1 MNWQDKGYLL
11 SLNKYNENSSIAEF
25 FTETN
30 GKVVGVI
37 FGSTSKKIKNYLLI
51 GNKFHINS
59 KLREDGRLGYLKVE
73 IDEIKTPVYLEN
85 KKKLFCIIY
94 CMNLIKILTAENEN
108 NVEIYHLLEKL
119 FKIIEL
125 DNWLVEF
132 LYLELNILKS
142 IGYDINFKDY
152 VVDRGINGQTKY
164 VVDSSQKIIPNFL
177 IDKNIGPENL
187 KDIYSGFSIVGDFLD
202 KTIIKPNN
210 KNYPS
215 SRNDFVDLLKYSSC
229 ST

>member
-25 FTETN
+25 FTENN

-37 FGSTSKKIKNYLLI
+37 FGSTSKKIKSYLLI

-94 CMNLIKILTAENEN
+94 CMNLIKILTVENESN
-108 NVEIYHLLEKL
+108 MEIYFLLEKL
-119 FKIIEL
+119 FKIIDV

-152 VVDRGINGQTKY
+152 VVNKNINGQTKY

-177 IDKNIGPENL
+177 IDKKIIPENT
-187 KDIYSGFSIVGDFLD
+187 KDIYSGYLIVGDFLD

-210 KNYPS
+210 KNFPS
-215 SRNDFVDLLKYSSC
+215 SRTDFINLLK
-229 ST
+229 

>member
-25 FTETN
+25 YTENN
-30 GKVVGVI
+30 GKIVGVI
-37 FGSTSKKIKNYLLI
+37 FGSTSKKIKSYLLI

-108 NVEIYHLLEKL
+108 NIEIYNLLEKL

-152 VVDRGINGQTKY
+152 VVDKNINGQTKY
-164 VVDSSQKIIPNFL
+164 IVDSSQKIIPNFL
-177 IDKNIGPENL
+177 IDKDISPENL
-187 KDIYSGFSIVGDFLD
+187 KDIYSGISIVGDFLD

-215 SRNDFVDLLKYSSC
+215 SRNDFVNLLK
-229 ST
+229 

>member
-25 FTETN
+25 YTENN
-30 GKVVGVI
+30 GKIVGVI
-37 FGSTSKKIKNYLLI
+37 FGSTSKKIKSYLLI

-94 CMNLIKILTAENEN
+94 CMNLIKILTVENEN
-108 NVEIYHLLEKL
+108 NVEIYNLLEKL
-119 FKIIEL
+119 FKIIEF

-132 LYLELNILKS
+132 LYIELNILKS
-142 IGYDINFKDY
+142 IGYDISFKDY
-152 VVDRGINGQTKY
+152 VVDKNINGQTKY
-164 VVDSSQKIIPNFL
+164 VVNSSQKIIPNFL
-177 IDKNIGPENL
+177 IDKNINPENL
-187 KDIYSGFSIVGDFLD
+187 KDIYIGFSIVGDFLD

-215 SRNDFVDLLKYSSC
+215 SRNDFVNLLK
-229 ST
+229 

>member
-25 FTETN
+25 YTENN
-30 GKVVGVI
+30 GKIVGVI
-37 FGSTSKKIKNYLLI
+37 FGSTSKKIKSYLLI

-59 KLREDGRLGYLKVE
+59 KIREDGRLGYLKVE

-94 CMNLIKILTAENEN
+94 CMNLIKTLTAENEN
-108 NVEIYHLLEKL
+108 NIEIYNLLEKL

-142 IGYDINFKDY
+142 VGYDINFKDY
-152 VVDRGINGQTKY
+152 VVDKSINGQTKY
-164 VVDSSQKIIPNFL
+164 IVVSSQKIIPNFL
-177 IDKNIGPENL
+177 IDKNISPENL

-215 SRNDFVDLLKYSSC
+215 SRNDFVNLLK
-229 ST
+229 

>member
-25 FTETN
+25 YTKNN
-30 GKVVGVI
+30 GKIVGII
-37 FGSTSKKIKNYLLI
+37 FGSTSKKIKSYLLI

-59 KLREDGRLGYLKVE
+59 KIKEDGRLGYLKIE

-94 CMNLIKILTAENEN
+94 CMNLIKTLTAENEN
-108 NVEIYHLLEKL
+108 NIEIYNLLEKL

-152 VVDRGINGQTKY
+152 VVDKSINGQTKY
-164 VVDSSQKIIPNFL
+164 IVDSSQKIIPNFL
-177 IDKNIGPENL
+177 IDKNISPENL

-215 SRNDFVDLLKYSSC
+215 SRNNFVNLLK
-229 ST
+229 

>member
-25 FTETN
+25 YTENN
-30 GKVVGVI
+30 GKIVGVI
-37 FGSTSKKIKNYLLI
+37 FGSTSKKIKSYLLI

-59 KLREDGRLGYLKVE
+59 KIREDGRLGYLKVE

-94 CMNLIKILTAENEN
+94 CMNLIKILTVENEN
-108 NVEIYHLLEKL
+108 NIEIYNLLEKL

-152 VVDRGINGQTKY
+152 VVDKSINGQTKY
-164 VVDSSQKIIPNFL
+164 IVDSSQKIIPNFL
-177 IDKNIGPENL
+177 IDKNISPENL
-187 KDIYSGFSIVGDFLD
+187 KDIHSGFSIVGDFLD

-215 SRNDFVDLLKYSSC
+215 SRNDFVNLLK
-229 ST
+229 

>member
-25 FTETN
+25 YTENN
-30 GKVVGVI
+30 GKIVGVI

-94 CMNLIKILTAENEN
+94 CMNLVKILTAENEN
-108 NVEIYHLLEKL
+108 NAEIYNLLEKL

-152 VVDRGINGQTKY
+152 VVNKSINGQTKY
-164 VVDSSQKIIPNFL
+164 IVDSSQKIIPNFL
-177 IDKNIGPENL
+177 IDKNISPENL

-215 SRNDFVDLLKYSSC
+215 SRNDFVNLLK
-229 ST
+229 

>member
-25 FTETN
+25 YTENN
-30 GKVVGVI
+30 GKIVGVI
-37 FGSTSKKIKNYLLI
+37 FGSTSKKIKSYLLI

-94 CMNLIKILTAENEN
+94 SMNLIKILTVENEN
-108 NVEIYHLLEKL
+108 NVEIYNLLEKL

-125 DNWLVEF
+125 DNWLVKF

-142 IGYDINFKDY
+142 VGYDINFKDY
-152 VVDRGINGQTKY
+152 VVDKSINGQTKY
-164 VVDSSQKIIPNFL
+164 IVDSSQKIIPNFL
-177 IDKNIGPENL
+177 IDKNISPENL

-215 SRNDFVDLLKYSSC
+215 SRNDFVNLLK
-229 ST
+229 

>member
-25 FTETN
+25 YTENN
-30 GKVVGVI
+30 GKIVGVI
-37 FGSTSKKIKNYLLI
+37 FGSTSKKIKSYLLI

-108 NVEIYHLLEKL
+108 NIEIYNLLEKL

-152 VVDRGINGQTKY
+152 VVDKNINGQTKY
-164 VVDSSQKIIPNFL
+164 IVDSSKKIIPNFL
-177 IDKNIGPENL
+177 IDKNISPENL
-187 KDIYSGFSIVGDFLD
+187 KDIHRGFSIVGDFLD

-215 SRNDFVDLLKYSSC
+215 SRNDFVNLLK
-229 ST
+229 

>member
-25 FTETN
+25 FTENN

-37 FGSTSKKIKNYLLI
+37 FGSTSKKIKSYLLI

-94 CMNLIKILTAENEN
+94 CMNLIKILTVENESN
-108 NVEIYHLLEKL
+108 MEIYFLLEKL
-119 FKIIEL
+119 FKIIDL

-152 VVDRGINGQTKY
+152 VVNKNINGQTKY

-177 IDKNIGPENL
+177 IDKKIIPENT
-187 KDIYSGFSIVGDFLD
+187 KDIYSGYSIVGDFLD

-210 KNYPS
+210 KSFPS
-215 SRNDFVDLLKYSSC
+215 SRNDFINLLK
-229 ST
+229 

>member
-25 FTETN
+25 YTENN
-30 GKVVGVI
+30 GKIVGVI
-37 FGSTSKKIKNYLLI
+37 FGSTSKKIKSYLLI

-108 NVEIYHLLEKL
+108 NIEIYNLLEKL

-152 VVDRGINGQTKY
+152 VVDKNINGQIKY
-164 VVDSSQKIIPNFL
+164 IVDSSQKIIPNFL
-177 IDKNIGPENL
+177 IDKNISPENL

-215 SRNDFVDLLKYSSC
+215 SRNDFVNLIK
-229 ST
+229 

>member
-25 FTETN
+25 YTENN
-30 GKVVGVI
+30 GKIVGII
-37 FGSTSKKIKNYLLI
+37 FGSTSKKIKSYLLI

-94 CMNLIKILTAENEN
+94 CMNLIKILTVENEN
-108 NVEIYHLLEKL
+108 NVEIYILLEKL

-152 VVDRGINGQTKY
+152 VVDKNINGQTKY
-164 VVDSSQKIIPNFL
+164 IVDSSQKIIPNFL
-177 IDKNIGPENL
+177 IDKNISPENL

-215 SRNDFVDLLKYSSC
+215 SRNDFVNLLK
-229 ST
+229 

>member
-1 MNWQDKGYLL
+1 MIWQDKGYLL
-11 SLNKYNENSSIAEF
+11 SLNKYNENSAIAEF
-25 FTETN
+25 FTEN
-30 GKVVGVI
+30 YGKISGVI
-37 FGSTSKKIKNYLLI
+37 FGATSKKIKSYLLV
-51 GNKFHINS
+51 GNKFHINFNFKQDS
-59 KLREDGRLGYLKVE
+59 KLGYFKVE
-73 IDEIKTPVYLEN
+73 IDQVNTPIYLEN

-108 NVEIYHLLEKL
+108 NIEIYNLLQKL

-152 VVDRGINGQTKY
+152 VVDKNINGQTKY
-164 VVDSSQKIIPNFL
+164 IVDSSQKIIPNFL
-177 IDKNIGPENL
+177 IDKNISPENL

-215 SRNDFVDLLKYSSC
+215 SRNDFVNLLK
-229 ST
+229 

>member
-25 FTETN
+25 YTENN
-30 GKVVGVI
+30 GKIVGVI
-37 FGSTSKKIKNYLLI
+37 FGSTSKKIKSYLLI

-94 CMNLIKILTAENEN
+94 CMNLIKILTVENEN
-108 NVEIYHLLEKL
+108 NVEIYNLLEKL

-142 IGYDINFKDY
+142 VGYDINFKDY
-152 VVDRGINGQTKY
+152 VVDKNINGQTKY
-164 VVDSSQKIIPNFL
+164 IVDSSQKFIPNFL
-177 IDKNIGPENL
+177 IDKSLSPENIN
-187 KDIYSGFSIVGDFLD
+187 DIYSGYSIVGDFLD
-202 KTIIKPNN
+202 KTILRPNN
-210 KNYPS
+210 INFPI
-215 SRNDFVDLLKYSSC
+215 SRTEFGKLI
-229 ST
+229 

>member
-25 FTETN
+25 YTENN
-30 GKVVGVI
+30 GKIVGVI
-37 FGSTSKKIKNYLLI
+37 FGSTSKKIKSYLLI

-94 CMNLIKILTAENEN
+94 CMNLVKILTAENEN
-108 NVEIYHLLEKL
+108 NAEIYNLLEKL

-152 VVDRGINGQTKY
+152 VVNKSINGQTKY
-164 VVDSSQKIIPNFL
+164 IVDSSQKIIPNFL
-177 IDKNIGPENL
+177 IDKNISPDNL

-215 SRNDFVDLLKYSSC
+215 SRNDFVNLLK
-229 ST
+229 

>member
-25 FTETN
+25 FTKNN

-37 FGSTSKKIKNYLLI
+37 FGSTSKKIKSYLLI

-94 CMNLIKILTAENEN
+94 CMNLIKILTVENESN
-108 NVEIYHLLEKL
+108 IEIYSLLEKL
-119 FKIIEL
+119 FKIIDF

-152 VVDRGINGQTKY
+152 VVNKNINGQSKY

-177 IDKNIGPENL
+177 IDKKIIPENT
-187 KDIYSGFSIVGDFLD
+187 KDIYSGYLIVGDFLD

-210 KNYPS
+210 KSFPS
-215 SRNDFVDLLKYSSC
+215 SRNDFTNLLK
-229 ST
+229 

>member
-25 FTETN
+25 YTENN
-30 GKVVGVI
+30 GKIVGVI
-37 FGSTSKKIKNYLLI
+37 FGSTSKKIKSYLLI

-94 CMNLIKILTAENEN
+94 CMNLIKILTVENEN
-108 NVEIYHLLEKL
+108 NVEIYNLLEKL

-152 VVDRGINGQTKY
+152 VVDKSINGQTKY
-164 VVDSSQKIIPNFL
+164 IVDSSQKIIPNFL
-177 IDKNIGPENL
+177 VDKNIGPENL
-187 KDIYSGFSIVGDFLD
+187 KDIYKGFSIVGDFLD

-215 SRNDFVDLLKYSSC
+215 SRNDFVNLLK
-229 ST
+229 

>member
-25 FTETN
+25 YTENN
-30 GKVVGVI
+30 GKIVGVI
-37 FGSTSKKIKNYLLI
+37 FGSTSKKIKSYLLI

-59 KLREDGRLGYLKVE
+59 KIREDGRLGYLKVE

-108 NVEIYHLLEKL
+108 NIEIYNHLEKL
-119 FKIIEL
+119 CKLIES

-142 IGYDINFKDY
+142 VGYDINFRDY
-152 VVDRGINGQTKY
+152 VVDKNINGQIKY
-164 VVDSSQKIIPNFL
+164 IVVSSQKIIPNFL
-177 IDKNIGPENL
+177 IDKNISPENL
-187 KDIYSGFSIVGDFLD
+187 KDIYNGFSIVGDFLD

-215 SRNDFVDLLKYSSC
+215 SRNDFLNLLK
-229 ST
+229 

>member
-25 FTETN
+25 YTENN
-30 GKVVGVI
+30 GKIVGVI
-37 FGSTSKKIKNYLLI
+37 FGSTSKKIKSYLLI

-73 IDEIKTPVYLEN
+73 IDEIKTPIYLEN

-94 CMNLIKILTAENEN
+94 CMNLIKILSAENEN
-108 NVEIYHLLEKL
+108 NIEIYNLLEKL

-152 VVDRGINGQTKY
+152 VVDRSINGQTKY
-164 VVDSSQKIIPNFL
+164 IVDSSQKIIPNFL
-177 IDKNIGPENL
+177 IDKNISPENL

-215 SRNDFVDLLKYSSC
+215 SRNDFVNLLK
-229 ST
+229 

>member
-25 FTETN
+25 YTENN
-30 GKVVGVI
+30 GKIVGVI
-37 FGSTSKKIKNYLLI
+37 FGSTSKKIKSYLLI

-59 KLREDGRLGYLKVE
+59 KVRENGRLGYLKVE

-94 CMNLIKILTAENEN
+94 CMNLIKILTVENEN
-108 NVEIYHLLEKL
+108 NIEIYNLLEQL

-132 LYLELNILKS
+132 LYLELSIFKS

-152 VVDRGINGQTKY
+152 VVAKSINGQNKY
-164 VVDSSQKIIPNFL
+164 IVNSSQKIIPNFL
-177 IDKNIGPENL
+177 IDKNIRPKNL
-187 KDIYSGFSIVGDFLD
+187 NDLYNGFSLVGDFLD

-215 SRNDFVDLLKYSSC
+215 SRNDFINLLK
-229 ST
+229 

>member
-25 FTETN
+25 YTENN
-30 GKVVGVI
+30 GKIVGVI
-37 FGSTSKKIKNYLLI
+37 FGSTSKKIKSYLLI

-59 KLREDGRLGYLKVE
+59 KIREDGRLGYLKVE
-73 IDEIKTPVYLEN
+73 IDEIKTPVFLED

-94 CMNLIKILTAENEN
+94 CMNLIKILTVENEN
-108 NVEIYHLLEKL
+108 NVEIYNLLEKL
-119 FKIIEL
+119 FKLIES

-142 IGYDINFKDY
+142 VGYDINFRDY
-152 VVDRGINGQTKY
+152 VVDKNINGQIKY
-164 VVDSSQKIIPNFL
+164 IVVSSQKIIPNFL
-177 IDKNIGPENL
+177 IDKNISPENL
-187 KDIYSGFSIVGDFLD
+187 KDIYNGFSIVGDFLD

-215 SRNDFVDLLKYSSC
+215 SRNDFLNLLK
-229 ST
+229 

>member
-25 FTETN
+25 YTENN
-30 GKVVGVI
+30 GKIVGVI
-37 FGSTSKKIKNYLLI
+37 FGSTSKKIKSYLLI

-108 NVEIYHLLEKL
+108 NIEIFNLLEKL
-119 FKIIEL
+119 FKIIKL

-152 VVDRGINGQTKY
+152 VVDKNINGQTKY
-164 VVDSSQKIIPNFL
+164 IVDSSQKIIPNFL
-177 IDKNIGPENL
+177 IDKNISPENL

-215 SRNDFVDLLKYSSC
+215 SRNDFVNLLK
-229 ST
+229 

>member
-25 FTETN
+25 FTKNN

-37 FGSTSKKIKNYLLI
+37 FGSTSKKIKSYLLI

-94 CMNLIKILTAENEN
+94 CMNLIKILTVENESN
-108 NVEIYHLLEKL
+108 MEIYFLLEKL
-119 FKIIEL
+119 FKIIDV

-152 VVDRGINGQTKY
+152 VVNKNINGQTKY

-177 IDKNIGPENL
+177 IDKKIIPENT
-187 KDIYSGFSIVGDFLD
+187 KDIYSGYSIVGDFLD

-210 KNYPS
+210 KSFPA
-215 SRNDFVDLLKYSSC
+215 SRTDFINLLK
-229 ST
+229 

>member
-25 FTETN
+25 FTENN

-37 FGSTSKKIKNYLLI
+37 FGSTSKKIKSYLLI

-73 IDEIKTPVYLEN
+73 IDEIKTPLYLEN

-94 CMNLIKILTAENEN
+94 CMNLIKILTVENESN
-108 NVEIYHLLEKL
+108 KEIYSLLEKL
-119 FKIIEL
+119 FKIIDF

-152 VVDRGINGQTKY
+152 VVNKNINGQTKY

-177 IDKNIGPENL
+177 IDKKIIPENT
-187 KDIYSGFSIVGDFLD
+187 KDIYSGYSIVGDFLD

-210 KNYPS
+210 KSFPT
-215 SRNDFVDLLKYSSC
+215 SRNDFINLIK
-229 ST
+229 

>member
-25 FTETN
+25 FTENN

-37 FGSTSKKIKNYLLI
+37 FGSTSKKIKSYLLI

-94 CMNLIKILTAENEN
+94 CMNLIKILTVENEN
-108 NVEIYHLLEKL
+108 NMEVFSLLEKL
-119 FKIIEL
+119 FKIIDL

-152 VVDRGINGQTKY
+152 VVNKNINGQTKY

-177 IDKNIGPENL
+177 IDKKIIPKNI
-187 KDIYSGFSIVGDFLD
+187 KDIYSGYLIVGDFLD

-210 KNYPS
+210 KSFPS
-215 SRNDFVDLLKYSSC
+215 SRNDFINLLK
-229 ST
+229 

>member
-25 FTETN
+25 YTENN
-30 GKVVGVI
+30 GKIVGVI
-37 FGSTSKKIKNYLLI
+37 FGSTSKKIKSYLLI

-73 IDEIKTPVYLEN
+73 IEEIKTPVYLEN

-108 NVEIYHLLEKL
+108 NIEIYNLLEKL

-132 LYLELNILKS
+132 LFLELNILKS

-152 VVDRGINGQTKY
+152 VVDKNINGQTKY
-164 VVDSSQKIIPNFL
+164 IVDSSQRIVPNFL
-177 IDKNIGPENL
+177 IDKNISPENL

-215 SRNDFVDLLKYSSC
+215 SRNDFVNLLK
-229 ST
+229 

>member
-1 MNWQDKGYLL
+1 MNWQDKGYLI

-25 FTETN
+25 YTENN
-30 GKVVGVI
+30 GKIVGII
-37 FGSTSKKIKNYLLI
+37 FGSTSKKIKSYLLI

-108 NVEIYHLLEKL
+108 NIEIYNLLEKL

-152 VVDRGINGQTKY
+152 VVNKNINGQTKY
-164 VVDSSQKIIPNFL
+164 IVDSSQKIIPNFL
-177 IDKNIGPENL
+177 IDKKISPENL
-187 KDIYSGFSIVGDFLD
+187 KDIYKGFSIVGDFLD

-215 SRNDFVDLLKYSSC
+215 SRNDFVNLLK
-229 ST
+229 

>member
-25 FTETN
+25 YTENN
-30 GKVVGVI
+30 GKIVGVI
-37 FGSTSKKIKNYLLI
+37 FGSTSKKIKSYLLI

-94 CMNLIKILTAENEN
+94 CMNLVKILTAENEN
-108 NVEIYHLLEKL
+108 NVEIYNLLEKL

-142 IGYDINFKDY
+142 VGYDINFKDY
-152 VVDRGINGQTKY
+152 VVDKSINGQTKY
-164 VVDSSQKIIPNFL
+164 IVDSSQKIIPNFL
-177 IDKNIGPENL
+177 IDKNISPENL
-187 KDIYSGFSIVGDFLD
+187 KDIYNGFSIVGDFLD

-215 SRNDFVDLLKYSSC
+215 SRNDFVNLLK
-229 ST
+229 

>member
-25 FTETN
+25 YTENN
-30 GKVVGVI
+30 GKIVGMI
-37 FGSTSKKIKNYLLI
+37 FGSTSKKIKSYLLL

-59 KLREDGRLGYLKVE
+59 KQREDGRLGYLKVE

-94 CMNLIKILTAENEN
+94 CMNLVKIITAENEN
-108 NVEIYHLLEKL
+108 NVEIYNLLEKL

-152 VVDRGINGQTKY
+152 VIDKNINGQTRY
-164 VVDSSQKIIPNFL
+164 IVDSSQKIIPNFL
-177 IDKNIGPENL
+177 IDKNVSPKNL

-210 KNYPS
+210 KNYPT
-215 SRNDFVDLLKYSSC
+215 SRNDFVNLLK
-229 ST
+229 